1 MIPLAWFSLAHK
13 HKHKDVHTRRM
24 AYLTELSIPALLN
37 PMINKLADTILLLMC
52 SHEVW
57 VKVTHDW
64 STALCLCLCLCRPSF
79 HSSKLQHKHTHKQ
92 QKKKLVC
99 FSCAYAYAY
108 VHPVFT
114 CLHMCLCLC
123 LFASENQTFKGLA
136 SIMTG
141 KYCSVPFSWL
151 VTSQKLL
158 DKMFETHFYYNIK
171 QRTTYT
177 LHRLT
182 MYLIKKPQ
190 FININ

>member
-24 AYLTELSIPALLN
+24 AYLTQFLIPALLN
-37 PMINKLADTILLLMC
+37 PMINKLADTILLLIC

-64 STALCLCLCLCRPSF
+64 SMALCLCLYLCRPSF
-79 HSSKLQHKHTHKQ
+79 HLSKLQHTLEHKR
-92 QKKKLVC
+92 KLVC

-123 LFASENQTFKGLA
+123 LCASENQTFKGLA

-158 DKMFETHFYYNIK
+158 DKMFETHFYDNIK
-171 QRTTYT
+171 QCATYT

-182 MYLIKKPQ
+182 MLLSKKPQ
-190 FININ
+190 IINMN